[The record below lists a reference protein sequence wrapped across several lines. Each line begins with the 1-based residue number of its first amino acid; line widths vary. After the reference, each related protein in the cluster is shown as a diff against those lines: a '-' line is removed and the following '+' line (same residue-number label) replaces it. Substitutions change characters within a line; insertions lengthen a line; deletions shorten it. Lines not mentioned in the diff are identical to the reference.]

1 MAIYTIQNDV
11 LKVQISDKGAELQS
25 IFNTSTELEYLWKG
39 DATFWAKKSPILFP
53 IVGSLKNNTYYFQ
66 QKSYQLNRHG
76 FARDM
81 LFESEELDET
91 SIRFILRSSAETLS
105 VYPFPFELIVHYTL
119 KNNALSVVFTVKNTG
134 TTEMYF
140 SLGAH
145 PAFAVPLTKNTDY
158 EQYSLIFNHYENA
171 GIWPL
176 TADGLIQT
184 QPVPFF
190 NNNNK
195 IDLKK
200 SLFYGDALVFKH
212 LQSSIIQLRNNQN
225 EHGLTF
231 THQHF
236 PYLGIWAAKDADFVC
251 IEPWCGIADSET
263 TTQQLLEKEGIE
275 QLAAGGVF
283 ERSWLVSVY

>member
-1 MAIYTIQNDV
+1 MAIYTIQNEV

-39 DATFWAKKSPILFP
+39 DAAFWGKKSPILFP
-53 IVGSLKNNTYYFQ
+53 IVGTLKNNTYYYQ
-66 QKSYQLNRHG
+66 QKAYQLNRHG

-81 LFESEELDET
+81 LFAAEKLDET
-91 SIRFILRSSAETLS
+91 SIRFILKSNAETLS
-105 VYPFPFELIVHYTL
+105 VYPFSFLLIVHYTL
-119 KNNALSVVFTVKNTG
+119 KNNALSVTYTVKNTG
-134 TTEMYF
+134 ENVMYF

-145 PAFAVPLTKNTDY
+145 PAFAVPLTEDTNY
-158 EQYSLIFNHYENA
+158 EQYTLIFNQFEKA

-231 THQHF
+231 TYHHF

-263 TTQQLLEKEGIE
+263 TTQQLSEKEGIE
-275 QLAAGGVF
+275 QLAAGDVF
-283 ERSWLVSVY
+283 ERSWQVSVY